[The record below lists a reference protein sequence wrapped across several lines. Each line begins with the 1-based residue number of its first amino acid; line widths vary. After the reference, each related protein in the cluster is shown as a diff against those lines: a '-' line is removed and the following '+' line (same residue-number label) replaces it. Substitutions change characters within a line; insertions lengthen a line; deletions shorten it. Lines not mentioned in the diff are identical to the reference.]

1 MRSAIFRIA
10 KTLMVLAISNA
21 VTLVCGAAE
30 RQRTVMKAN
39 DFLNTL
45 GVTTHCTQGRNTA
58 AQLLSGLQFLGVRH
72 FRDDGTVDRRK
83 LIDYCAIHRTTGA
96 TMSML
101 PLGGDLKETQAFL
114 DALAS
119 CGALLDVEGP
129 NEPNNFSFIY
139 NGVACNH
146 GSSFASMIEAA
157 DYCAML
163 ARPEEAEVPTSG
175 ILLLVPSDAP
185 GRCIREVP
193 APTGGRGDVPVP
205 FAPLSPDALVPTRR
219 VLA

>member
-1 MRSAIFRIA
+1 
-10 KTLMVLAISNA
+10 MVF
-21 VTLVCGAAE
+21 GAAE
-30 RQRTVMKAN
+30 GQRTVMKAN
-39 DFLNTL
+39 DFLGTL

-101 PLGGDLKETQAFL
+101 PLGGDLKETRAFL

-146 GSSFASMIEAA
+146 GSTFLGCAQFQRDLYARAKADPNLKNLPVLDRTRGRAGQRWAA
-157 DYCAML
+157 VPQDSERSRNVDAGRHATGRLRQPAQLRQMQRLLGL
-163 ARPEEAEVPTSG
+163 AR
-175 ILLLVPSDAP
+175 
-185 GRCIREVP
+185 
-193 APTGGRGDVPVP
+193 
-205 FAPLSPDALVPTRR
+205 
-219 VLA
+219 